1 MKGRRDPEA
10 FQRRAFLIAPA
21 WNLLLIVCLGVGG
34 LSADPGA
41 LTPAH
46 IPSLA
51 QSLALSLA
59 LSLAPSLTSTRVP
72 ALFEPGESLQQFG
85 WFSVFLQSP

>member
-1 MKGRRDPEA
+1 MKRRRDPEA

-51 QSLALSLA
+51 PSLAQSLAQ
-59 LSLAPSLTSTRVP
+59 SLAPSRVP

>member
-51 QSLALSLA
+51 P
-59 LSLAPSLTSTRVP
+59 SLAPSLTLSRVP